1 MTIREMERK
10 KRRSTRIFGA
20 TVMGLAALLGSL
32 TWVGVLPLD
41 ALLAVLFLAIIGAYD
56 LFRKLP

>member
-20 TVMGLAALLGSL
+20 TVMGIAALI
-32 TWVGVLPLD
+32 GVL
-41 ALLAVLFLAIIGAYD
+41 AWAGLLPIETLLTVLFLTVIGAYD